1 LGDSIMF
8 NAKIPIAKGAE
19 YYGSLDLTPFDNAIK

>member
-1 LGDSIMF
+1 MF

-19 YYGSLDLTPFDNAIK
+19 YYGSHDLTPFEEAVKL